1 LIFYLLASFCLDAQ
15 EYEFRFYLGAN
26 YYQGDL
32 APTTNK
38 FSFSQ
43 GQIAWSTLL
52 GIKLSDLFKVN
63 AKFMTGKLVGSDSDS
78 KNAFR
83 ELRNLS
89 FQSPLY
95 EFGINTE
102 ININHLLKG
111 LNKYGVK
118 IYYTTGINVFKF
130 NPKTFVRNEF
140 GVVEIIDLQPLGTEG
155 QGLPGFNDKYKLTQF
170 NIPFGIG
177 FRFHLFDNFEM
188 GIELVPRVTFTDYID
203 DVSGTY
209 VSYDDLIAAN
219 RQVAAIVANR
229 MGEYLG
235 TDAVSLPT
243 GTARGNPDD
252 NDWYFFSGVYL
263 SYNWGAGY
271 KPLKFNTK
279 PLEQDASEPQPTEEQ
294 INNKR

>member
-1 LIFYLLASFCLDAQ
+1 MIFYLLASFCLDAQ

-32 APTTNK
+32 APTTHK

-43 GQIAWSTLL
+43 GQLAWSTLV
-52 GIKLSDLFKVN
+52 GIKLNDLFKVN
-63 AKFMTGKLVGSDSDS
+63 AKFMTGKLVGRDSDS
-78 KNAFR
+78 KNASKKS
-83 ELRNLS
+83 RNLS

-102 ININHLLKG
+102 ININHFLKG
-111 LNKYGVK
+111 LDKYGVK
-118 IYYTTGINVFKF
+118 VYYTTGINVFKF
-130 NPKTFVRNEF
+130 NPKTFARNEF
-140 GVVEIIDLQPLGTEG
+140 GVVEIIELQPLGTEG

-177 FRFHLFDNFEM
+177 LRFHLFDNIEM
-188 GIELVPRVTFTDYID
+188 GIELVPRITFTDYID

-219 RQVAAIVANR
+219 RPVTAIVANR

-235 TDAVSLPT
+235 TDVVNLPT
-243 GTARGNPDD
+243 GTGRGNPDG

-263 SYNWGAGY
+263 SYNWGVGY

-279 PLEQDASEPQPTEEQ
+279 PLEEDASEPQESEEQ
-294 INNKR
+294 SNN